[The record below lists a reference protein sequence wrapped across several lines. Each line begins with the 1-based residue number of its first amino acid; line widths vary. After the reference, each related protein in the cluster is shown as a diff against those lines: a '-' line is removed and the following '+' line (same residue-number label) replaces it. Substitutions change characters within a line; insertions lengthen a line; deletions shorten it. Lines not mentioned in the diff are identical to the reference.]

1 MKRKQRAHAKTNS
14 DDQTSINLLDYDF
27 QNVALS
33 EAEYILE
40 NSTLFLTSDLSDRV
54 EEFNDMENTNAYLDQ
69 DNPSKVY
76 LKKSELFDFIYYVL
90 WSEYSGQHDDLTE
103 DTFREYCKD
112 DPTVQ
117 KILKNKGC

>member
-1 MKRKQRAHAKTNS
+1 MK
-14 DDQTSINLLDYDF
+14 
-27 QNVALS
+27 
-33 EAEYILE
+33 
-40 NSTLFLTSDLSDRV
+40 
-54 EEFNDMENTNAYLDQ
+54 NTNASLDQ
-69 DNPSKVY
+69 GNPFKVY

-117 KILKNKGC
+117 KILKDKSC

>member
-1 MKRKQRAHAKTNS
+1 MKRKQSVHAETNN

-27 QNVALS
+27 KNVALS

-40 NSTLFLTSDLSDRV
+40 NSALFADLSDRV
-54 EEFNDMENTNAYLDQ
+54 EEFNDMKNTNACLDQ
-69 DNPSKVY
+69 GNPSKVY

-117 KILKNKGC
+117 KILKDKGC

>member
-1 MKRKQRAHAKTNS
+1 MKRKQRVHVKTNN

-40 NSTLFLTSDLSDRV
+40 HSALFLTSDLSDRV
-54 EEFNDMENTNAYLDQ
+54 AEFNDMENTDVRLDQ
-69 DNPSKVY
+69 SNPSKVH
-76 LKKSELFDFIYYVL
+76 LKKSELFDFICYVL

-103 DTFREYCKD
+103 DTFREYCED

-117 KILKNKGC
+117 KILKDKSC

>member
-1 MKRKQRAHAKTNS
+1 MKRKQSVHAETNN

-27 QNVALS
+27 KNVALS

-40 NSTLFLTSDLSDRV
+40 NSTLFLTSNLSDRV
-54 EEFNDMENTNAYLDQ
+54 AEFNDMKNTNASLEQ
-69 DNPSKVY
+69 GNPFKVH
-76 LKKSELFDFIYYVL
+76 LKKSELFDFIYYML
-90 WSEYSGQHDDLTE
+90 WSEYSSQHDDLTE

-117 KILKNKGC
+117 KILKDKGC

>member
-1 MKRKQRAHAKTNS
+1 MKRKQRVHAKTNS
-14 DDQTSINLLDYDF
+14 NDRTSINLLDYDF

-40 NSTLFLTSDLSDRV
+40 NSVIFLTSDLSDRV
-54 EEFNDMENTNAYLDQ
+54 EKFNNMENTNACLDQ
-69 DNPSKVY
+69 GNPSKVY

-103 DTFREYCKD
+103 DTFREYCKT
-112 DPTVQ
+112 DPVVQ
-117 KILKNKGC
+117 KILKDKGC

>member
-1 MKRKQRAHAKTNS
+1 MNRKQSVHAKTNS

-27 QNVALS
+27 KNVALS

-40 NSTLFLTSDLSDRV
+40 HSTLFLTSNLSDRV
-54 EEFNDMENTNAYLDQ
+54 AEFNDMKNTNASLDQ
-69 DNPSKVY
+69 GNPFKVY
-76 LKKSELFDFIYYVL
+76 LKKSELFDFICYVL

-103 DTFREYCKD
+103 DTFREYCED

-117 KILKNKGC
+117 KILKDKSC

>member
-1 MKRKQRAHAKTNS
+1 MKQKQRVHVRTNNN
-14 DDQTSINLLDYDF
+14 DWTSLNLLDYDF
-27 QNVALS
+27 KNVALS

-40 NSTLFLTSDLSDRV
+40 HSALFLTSDLSDRV
-54 EEFNDMENTNAYLDQ
+54 AEFNDMKNTNASLDQ
-69 DNPSKVY
+69 GNPFKVY

-103 DTFREYCKD
+103 DTFREYCED

-117 KILKNKGC
+117 KILKDKSC

>member
-1 MKRKQRAHAKTNS
+1 MKREQKAHAKTNS

-33 EAEYILE
+33 EAAYILE

-54 EEFNDMENTNAYLDQ
+54 EEFNDMENANAHLDQ
-69 DNPSKVY
+69 DNSSKVY

-90 WSEYSGQHDDLTE
+90 WSEYSGQHDDLNE

-112 DPTVQ
+112 DPVVQ
-117 KILKNKGC
+117 KILKDKGC